1 MAKITVNEIPAQPIP
16 PRYTLELSHDE
27 ATVLLKLC
35 ANVGGIG
42 QFRDIV
48 TSIYKILAADNTLY
62 KRSTSFRIPT
72 TYVGDFKF

>member
-1 MAKITVNEIPAQPIP
+1 MAKITVNEIPAQPTP

-42 QFRDIV
+42 QFRNIV
-48 TSIYKILAADNTLY
+48 TSIYKSLVADNTLF
-62 KRSTSFRIPT
+62 KRSVSFKIPT
-72 TYVGDFKF
+72 MYVGDFKF